1 MNMKPDDSPL
11 SRPKRR
17 PPKGPLIIILLVL
30 ASLAWVYWLTSTTPM
45 RPRPEFPPVRKL
57 PMDSDH
63 SQDSRPDRAEGQ
75 AREQQ

>member
-1 MNMKPDDSPL
+1 MNTKPDDSSL

-17 PPKGPLIIILLVL
+17 PPKGPLIIIVLVL

-57 PMDSDH
+57 PLDSERP
-63 SQDSRPDRAEGQ
+63 QDSRPDRPADQ